1 MKRLL
6 IKLIALS
13 ALLICAAPWTKAQTP
28 PANAPVI
35 VLWLNSNNSF
45 SIQLVA
51 EAANTPVWIET
62 ADQTYT
68 QKSVGTIFTTI
79 SAITP
84 TRNWVKIYGEVSGAV
99 IENMFTL
106 NRLIANNHGTLKELN
121 CYSNQKITSIDV
133 SGSNNLKRLSF
144 HHTPML
150 MEVNV
155 AGCSALNEVAAHNS
169 GLSSVGFDR
178 LYCGLPMRSETGKGQ
193 LFVEDY
199 QIANPAVRLSNSKIA
214 TDKHWAVMDAGT
226 YNVIETTGTLTCEQL
241 PPATP
246 PSGLPWVHISLRGEN
261 KPVELSFKAATPNTP
276 VWIEIAGD
284 KISTLVVGPN
294 YSERIK
300 INPTMGWIR
309 VHGNI
314 TGLDCS
320 NNSDANIEQIEL
332 YETSTLTEFN
342 CSGNSIDYLK
352 IYENA
357 PITKLNCSNNALESL
372 PTKHL
377 RNLRELDCSENQ
389 LEQLSLY
396 EQESLVKLNCSFNN
410 IATLDLSSCTK
421 LEELACNS
429 DEIVRVNIQG
439 LSQLR
444 DITCSGPN
452 FTTAALNNL
461 YCALPTRPNTDGILY
476 AEDSETSGSQKAILS
491 SGSIATGKGWKIKYK
506 DNNSEINTTGNL
518 TCNDLTIPANAPVV
532 SLTISRRDLTEG
544 LNLLLKANAENT
556 PVWVETSPNYF
567 ERITVGTGW
576 SDELSFTITPE
587 MSELNIPIA
596 QFDVRVYGN
605 ISGFDCSGQ
614 RTVMAVDP
622 SGNTQ
627 LQELLCHTTSI
638 YTLNV
643 NGLNSLKI
651 VSLYGSNVTSEVL
664 NNLYCALPTAS
675 QTAPGKVF
683 AAFNS
688 STTPEMLNE
697 KALASS
703 GDIAKGKNWGV
714 LYFENE
720 TEIPTTGSLTCQ
732 QLTPPANAPYL
743 ELTIASGNSIPMAL
757 QAAEDYTP
765 AWVELAPNVYQ
776 YFEVGTSLGMIN
788 VNTLVTPS
796 YKGSSIFKLRV
807 YGNIVGFSGQTNPN
821 IIGIKPSENNV
832 LRILDIGFTGIN
844 NLDASAFTS
853 LEKLYYFSQSITASD
868 LNHLYCTLP
877 QRANS
882 DGIVYAASS
891 PETSSAALASNG
903 SIATGKGWTVKNIS
917 GDTEIVT
924 TGTLSCE
931 QFTPPADAPVI
942 TLRHGEISDYED
954 LPVKFSVSAAAKNT
968 PVWIEIAAGN
978 FMALEASNAAP
989 TAVELIPP
997 MEVIM
1002 SEEPFDIRIYGA
1014 VETLDLTGSN
1024 VLSVDA
1030 SGHTA
1035 IKTLEA
1041 SNISILNLNG
1051 CTALE
1056 NLICK
1061 NSSMEAL
1068 DITTCTA
1075 LKQVDCSINYQIKEL
1090 DLSGNPNLEYLNCAN
1105 MRLNGLDI
1113 SGNPALKYIN
1123 CEGTEFSTAML
1134 NSIYCSL
1141 PQGNTAD
1148 NPTIVVASD
1157 PTSYNANAAKLSS
1170 TAIAKEKNW
1179 KVAYAN
1185 GADVEGTGENTCGT
1199 VGAVMLSQSARA
1211 MKVGTTTTLTATVLP
1226 LSATSEFTWSSS
1238 NPEVATISNG
1248 VVTAIATGTATITVT
1263 TTTGGYTA
1271 TCNIEVIEQL
1281 PAGLTTITLTVA
1293 KAGTTI
1299 SHKFESYGDS
1309 KVWYETEPGIY
1320 IPDEIDGSER
1330 IPATTGTTLT
1340 IHGEIS
1346 EFYCT
1351 ENSINLTGIE
1361 ISGPML
1367 QNFECGDSQ
1376 LKMLK
1381 VTDCPK
1387 ITAIDCSN
1395 NRISELSISNCPEL
1409 TILLAGNNLISSP
1422 AISNC
1427 ARLNSIDLSNNQI
1440 SAFDASGYP
1449 RLRVLGLACN
1459 PMSTIELNAL
1469 YCSLLPVKTGYV
1481 VIAKSTS
1488 DANYTEVVASSGSIA
1503 TNKGWT
1509 LIYHQNY
1516 AYLSSIETINTT
1528 GTYTCGSVYGV
1539 TINES
1544 ERTISRGDSF
1554 TLTANVLPANANDP
1568 SVIWSSSNTNVA
1580 TVNNNGEVTGLAGGT
1595 TTITATTTDGSFE
1608 ASCTVTVRGTISIA
1622 TGIANGNIV
1631 ASPYENLDA
1640 NTPITITVT
1649 PAAGYKLTEASLR
1662 AYKTGDESVTV
1673 NITVDT
1679 DGRMSLI
1686 MPAFDVTVTANFEAL
1701 PQVLTLANVANG
1713 TITATPNQGIVTGTE
1728 ITLTTTPANGYKLV
1742 ENSLRAYKTGDESV
1756 AVNITVETDGRR
1768 SLIMPAFGVTVTAEF
1783 VIIPVTTYAVTIAE
1797 GITNGTVAAN
1807 PTQDLAQGTEVTIT
1821 VTPAAGYKLTEGS
1834 LRAYKTTDEN
1844 VTVTI
1849 TNNKMVM
1856 PAHNVTVTAKFE
1868 LGTGIDTP
1876 TGTTV
1881 ALHPNPA
1888 NDMVYIKGISANTR
1902 VDIYN
1907 IVGTLVLSTQAEP
1920 NQSISV
1926 DNLKTGVY
1934 LVKVNGQTLRLI
1946 KN

>member
-35 VLWLNSNNSF
+35 ALWLNSNDSF
-45 SIQLVA
+45 SIKLVA

-68 QKSVGTIFTTI
+68 QKSVGTNFTTI

-84 TRNWVKIYGEVSGAV
+84 TRSCVKIYGEVSGAT
-99 IENMFTL
+99 IENVFTL

-155 AGCSALNEVAAHNS
+155 AGCSALNQVVAHNS

-199 QIANPAVRLSNSKIA
+199 QIANPAARLSNSKIA
-214 TDKHWAVMDAGT
+214 TDKHWEVMDAGT

-246 PSGLPWVHISLRGEN
+246 PSGLPRVHISLRGEN

-300 INPTMGWIR
+300 INPTLGWIR

-332 YETSTLTEFN
+332 HETSTLNEFN
-342 CSGNSIDYLK
+342 CSGNSIDYLN
-352 IYENA
+352 IYGNT
-357 PITKLNCSNNALESL
+357 PITKLNCSKNELESL
-372 PTKHL
+372 PTEHL
-377 RNLRELDCSENQ
+377 RNLKELDCSENQ
-389 LEQLSLY
+389 LEQLNLY

-444 DITCSGPN
+444 DITCSGSN

-476 AEDSETSGSQKAILS
+476 AEDSETSGSQTAILS
-491 SGSIATGKGWKIKYK
+491 SGSIATSKGWKIKYK
-506 DNNSEINTTGNL
+506 DNNGDINTTGNL

-532 SLTISRRDLTEG
+532 SLTISRRDLTAE

-664 NNLYCALPTAS
+664 NNLYCALPIAS

-732 QLTPPANAPYL
+732 QLAPPANAPYL

-757 QAAEDYTP
+757 QAAEDNTP
-765 AWVELAPNVYQ
+765 VWVELAPNVYQ
-776 YFEVGTSLGMIN
+776 YFEVGTMESMIN
-788 VNTLVTPS
+788 VNSLDIPS
-796 YKGSSIFKLRV
+796 YKGSSIFKMRV
-807 YGNIVGFSGQTNPN
+807 YGSIVGFSCQTNPD

-853 LEKLYYFSQSITASD
+853 LEKLYYFSQSISASD

-917 GDTEIVT
+917 GNTEIVT

-931 QFTPPADAPVI
+931 QFTPPADAPII

-968 PVWIEIAAGN
+968 PVWIEISAGN
-978 FMALEASNAAP
+978 FMALEASNEAP

-997 MEVIM
+997 MEVMM
-1002 SEEPFDIRIYGA
+1002 SEELFDIRIYGA
-1014 VETLDLTGSN
+1014 VETLDLTGSD
-1024 VLSVDA
+1024 VRSVDA

-1035 IKTLEA
+1035 IKSLVYNDNYHLN
-1041 SNISILNLNG
+1041 SLNLNG

-1056 NLICK
+1056 ILVCK
-1061 NSSMEAL
+1061 NSSLEAL
-1068 DITTCTA
+1068 DITTCKA
-1075 LKQVDCSINYQIKEL
+1075 LKQLDCSINYQIKEL
-1090 DLSGNPNLEYLNCAN
+1090 DLSGNINLESLNCAN

-1113 SGNPALKYIN
+1113 SNNPALKYIN

-1185 GADVEGTGENTCGT
+1185 GADVEGTGESTCGT
-1199 VGAVMLSQSARA
+1199 VGAVMLGQDARA
-1211 MKVGTTTTLTATVLP
+1211 MKVGATTTLTATVLP

-1299 SHKFESYGDS
+1299 SHGFECYGDY

-1320 IPDEIDGSER
+1320 IPGEIDGSER

-1367 QNFECGDSQ
+1367 QNLNCGDNK
-1376 LKMLK
+1376 LKTLK
-1381 VTDCPK
+1381 VTDCPR

-1409 TILLAGNNLISSP
+1409 ATLLAGNNLISCP

-1440 SAFDASGYP
+1440 SAFDASRYP
-1449 RLRVLGLACN
+1449 RLRVLGFAGN
-1459 PMSTIELNAL
+1459 PIGTIELNAL
-1469 YCSLLPVKTGYV
+1469 YCSLTPVKTGYV
-1481 VIAKSTS
+1481 SIAKSTS

-1509 LIYHQNY
+1509 LMYHKNY

-1544 ERTISRGDSF
+1544 ERTINRGDSF

-1595 TTITATTTDGSFE
+1595 TTITATTTDGGYT
-1608 ASCTVTVRGTISIA
+1608 ASC
-1622 TGIANGNIV
+1622 
-1631 ASPYENLDA
+1631 E
-1640 NTPITITVT
+1640 
-1649 PAAGYKLTEASLR
+1649 
-1662 AYKTGDESVTV
+1662 
-1673 NITVDT
+1673 
-1679 DGRMSLI
+1679 
-1686 MPAFDVTVTANFEAL
+1686 VTVTANVGVET
-1701 PQVLTLANVANG
+1701 PETTTLTLY
-1713 TITATPNQGIVTGTE
+1713 P
-1728 ITLTTTPANGYKLV
+1728 
-1742 ENSLRAYKTGDESV
+1742 
-1756 AVNITVETDGRR
+1756 
-1768 SLIMPAFGVTVTAEF
+1768 
-1783 VIIPVTTYAVTIAE
+1783 
-1797 GITNGTVAAN
+1797 N
-1807 PTQDLAQGTEVTIT
+1807 PTRDNI
-1821 VTPAAGYKLTEGS
+1821 
-1834 LRAYKTTDEN
+1834 
-1844 VTVTI
+1844 
-1849 TNNKMVM
+1849 
-1856 PAHNVTVTAKFE
+1856 
-1868 LGTGIDTP
+1868 
-1876 TGTTV
+1876 
-1881 ALHPNPA
+1881 
-1888 NDMVYIKGISANTR
+1888 YIKGINTTAR

-1907 IVGTLVLSTQAEP
+1907 IVGTLVISTQNEP
-1920 NQSISV
+1920 NQPISIT
-1926 DNLKTGVY
+1926 NLKAGVY